1 VNDDLEFRF
10 GLDYVSGVGG
20 GDLVE
25 ADLTIYNIG
34 VAVWF

>member
-1 VNDDLEFRF
+1 VDDDLEFRF
-10 GLDYVSGVGG
+10 GVDYVSGVGG

-34 VAVWF
+34 VSVRF